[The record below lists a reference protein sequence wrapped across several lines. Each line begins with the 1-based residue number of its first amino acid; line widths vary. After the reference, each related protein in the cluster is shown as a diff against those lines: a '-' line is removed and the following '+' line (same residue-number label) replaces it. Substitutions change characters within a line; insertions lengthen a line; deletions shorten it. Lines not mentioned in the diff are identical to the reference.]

1 MNKSKNKNQMEYLE
15 IKESSN
21 YKETN
26 NYSDEKYLRAK
37 ERITEVKEFYA
48 KLLRSTLLIVFLA
61 ALNYYTNEWRYM
73 WFLWAAFG
81 IGIGLVT
88 KGVKVFG
95 VNPFL
100 SKNWEERKIK
110 EFMEEDARN
119 KKWN

>member
-81 IGIGLVT
+81 IGIGLVS

-100 SKNWEERKIK
+100 SKDWEERKIK